1 LTDRLDEAKVSL
13 EDMIRPL
20 EEDADLLEP
29 ESFRRRS
36 VALDLFDAYFP
47 DQIRGE
53 AEFGSRVNALRATLE
68 AMNSRLYQDIR
79 REIRRGAGAQAL
91 LPWSELELE
100 SENTGAADGFG
111 YDHLDELI
119 SGVFRFDEPD
129 EGQIQR
135 KPETVFYQPTP
146 ARHIFGMIQLARATE
161 SDVLID
167 LGAGLGH
174 VVLIT
179 SICAGMRSIGIELER
194 PYVDSARRCAERMNL
209 RRVEFLHQDA
219 RAADLSMGTVFYL
232 HTPFSGSILNTVL
245 GRLRHEAATRTLKIC
260 TFGPCTAVVANES
273 WLEAD
278 EGLRADRIGIF
289 SSRG

>member
-1 LTDRLDEAKVSL
+1 MADRLDEAKVSL
-13 EDMIRPL
+13 EDMIPPL

-29 ESFRRRS
+29 QSFRRRS
-36 VALDLFDAYFP
+36 VALDLLDAYFP
-47 DQIRGE
+47 GQIRGE
-53 AEFGSRVNALRATLE
+53 AEFGSRVNALRARLE
-68 AMNSRLYQDIR
+68 AVNSKLYEDIR
-79 REIRRGAGAQAL
+79 REIRLGAGAQAL
-91 LPWSELELE
+91 LPWSRLEPD
-100 SENTGAADGFG
+100 NAGAAADGFG
-111 YDHLDELI
+111 YDYLDELI
-119 SGVFRFDEPD
+119 GGVFPFDEPD

-146 ARHIFGMIQLARATE
+146 ARHIFRMIQLSKPTE

-194 PYVDSARRCAERMNL
+194 PYVDSARRCAERL
-209 RRVEFLHQDA
+209 SLSRVEFLHQDA

-245 GRLRHEAATRTLKIC
+245 GRLRHEAATRSLQIC

-278 EGLRADRIGIF
+278 EGLRADRIAIF

>member
-1 LTDRLDEAKVSL
+1 MTDRLDEAKVSL

-36 VALDLFDAYFP
+36 VALDLLDAYFP
-47 DQIRGE
+47 GQIRGE
-53 AEFGSRVNALRATLE
+53 AEFGSRVNALRARLE
-68 AMNSRLYQDIR
+68 AVNSKLYEDIR
-79 REIRRGAGAQAL
+79 REIRLGAGAQAL
-91 LPWSELELE
+91 LPWSRLEPD
-100 SENTGAADGFG
+100 NAGAAADGFG

-194 PYVDSARRCAERMNL
+194 PYVDSARRCAERL
-209 RRVEFLHQDA
+209 SLSRVEFLHQDA

-245 GRLRHEAATRTLKIC
+245 GRLRHEAATRSLQIC

-278 EGLRADRIGIF
+278 EGLRADRIAIF

>member
-1 LTDRLDEAKVSL
+1 MADRLDEAKESL
-13 EDMIRPL
+13 EELVRRL
-20 EEDADLLEP
+20 EGDADLIESR
-29 ESFRRRS
+29 SFRGRS
-36 VALDLFDAYFP
+36 EALDLLDAHAS
-47 DQIRGE
+47 DRLQE
-53 AEFGSRVNALRATLE
+53 GSELANRVNLLRARLE
-68 AMNSRLYQDIR
+68 AVNSKLYEDIR
-79 REIRRGAGAQAL
+79 REIRLGAGAQAL
-91 LPWSELELE
+91 LPWSRLEPD
-100 SENTGAADGFG
+100 NAGAAADGFG

-146 ARHIFGMIQLARATE
+146 ARHIFRMIQLSKPTE

-194 PYVDSARRCAERMNL
+194 PYVDSARRCAERL
-209 RRVEFLHQDA
+209 SLSRVEFLHQDA

-245 GRLRHEAATRTLKIC
+245 GRLRHEAATRSLQIC

-278 EGLRADRIGIF
+278 EGLRADRIAIF